1 MTSRLVQYH
10 LLTNVSFLSRCKMLS
25 SSHSLQAHVEHRS
38 AVPVG
43 CFPVPFIL
51 LCLPA
56 NTPDI
61 LTARRAGRPMRQE
74 ASPEGGRG
82 HRGGRW
88 KTDDGKHRRGVP
100 LESDKKCKSLR
111 SPTLSFPLTQT
122 ATEKKKNPQE
132 ERQSRKREREK
143 KTRTRDK
150 VYSFCSLFPSHHLP
164 WRGKIAVSSWASE
177 LPCQWL
183 SSRESACNVGDSG
196 DLGSIPGSGRCAE
209 GGNGNLLQ
217 YRCLENPI
225 D

>member
-61 LTARRAGRPMRQE
+61 LTARRAGRRMRQE

-122 ATEKKKNPQE
+122 ATEKKKSAGGKTESE
-132 ERQSRKREREK
+132 EREREK
-143 KTRTRDK
+143 KRQEQEIK
-150 VYSFCSLFPSHHLP
+150 F
-164 WRGKIAVSSWASE
+164 IAFA
-177 LPCQWL
+177 L
-183 SSRESACNVGDSG
+183 SSLPIISLGEGRLQCLLGLLSYLASGSAV
-196 DLGSIPGSGRCAE
+196 
-209 GGNGNLLQ
+209 GNL
-217 YRCLENPI
+217 PAM
-225 D
+225 